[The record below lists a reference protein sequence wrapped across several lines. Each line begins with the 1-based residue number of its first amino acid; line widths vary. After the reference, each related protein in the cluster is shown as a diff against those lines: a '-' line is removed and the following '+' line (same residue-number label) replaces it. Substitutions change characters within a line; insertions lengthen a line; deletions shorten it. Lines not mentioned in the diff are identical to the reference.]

1 MPDRDGKEE
10 SMRTVI
16 VSVINI
22 SSILLIIMTHNT
34 VNQESMRKTELSDA
48 LTAAMEQTMTE
59 VMEKESYGIDDRN
72 EFVAAF
78 LQAML
83 LKVDSSI
90 SLTVLIHKLDKE
102 RGTMEVET
110 VGEYVLP
117 DRRKKQISIRRQIV
131 FAGT

>member
-1 MPDRDGKEE
+1 
-10 SMRTVI
+10 MRTVI